1 MPAILAD
8 QCKRE
13 KRGKVLAGG
22 DEWDPGGAERGEA
35 RVWELR
41 RARRGEKGTLRFFTH
56 SQYCVH
62 SAASPSGLGEG
73 RSSQRGI
80 EKPECPLFH
89 LTDVLLAFRRRSP
102 ADSAAGSSAPPGS
115 RSAPPAGAPWTLSEL
130 DSSHRWE

>member
-41 RARRGEKGTLRFFTH
+41 RARRGEREGRRQSQHLPAGT
-56 SQYCVH
+56 
-62 SAASPSGLGEG
+62 AASPSGLGEG